1 MKGSIA
7 CGHRDGLEKMKEAM
21 QPQLRREE
29 RNGHREEDEG
39 GRGKGIDGEKGR
51 REDHDW
57 MEEGGRG
64 KDERS
69 NVTHLE
75 GKRGGEGGGRGEDN
89 RRRKGEKGE
98 EGRRLDGKT
107 GNTKGVIGP
116 KERAKVGGRG
126 KWR

>member
-1 MKGSIA
+1 
-7 CGHRDGLEKMKEAM
+7 MKEAM

-29 RNGHREEDEG
+29 RIGHREEDEG
-39 GRGKGIDGEKGR
+39 GRGKGIDGEKG
-51 REDHDW
+51 
-57 MEEGGRG
+57 GGRTMIGWKRG

-98 EGRRLDGKT
+98 EG
-107 GNTKGVIGP
+107 
-116 KERAKVGGRG
+116 
-126 KWR
+126 